1 VPRPNEESLFIS
13 IVWRN
18 PLNLQ
23 VYIDDTVVP
32 VALPPTLLEE
42 ASDFFARMDSDMDQ
56 GWLMGRDWVESPNSV
71 QRCQIA
77 ADKLLG
83 AIESGNETL
92 KMLMAG
98 YIVSRAPGIAA
109 VRIDTNGELQE
120 TELLAAQQSH

>member
-1 VPRPNEESLFIS
+1 M
-13 IVWRN
+13 
-18 PLNLQ
+18 NLQ
-23 VYIDDTVVP
+23 VYVDDTVLP

-42 ASDFFARMDSDMDQ
+42 AADFFARMDRDMDK
-56 GWLMGRDWVESPNSV
+56 GWQMGREWVESPNSV

-98 YIVSRAPGIAA
+98 YIVSRAPGVAA
-109 VRIDTNGELQE
+109 VRIDTAGEMQE
-120 TELLAAQQSH
+120 TELLAAQQNH

>member
-1 VPRPNEESLFIS
+1 
-13 IVWRN
+13 
-18 PLNLQ
+18 LNLQ

-32 VALPPTLLEE
+32 VVLPPTLLEE
-42 ASDFFARMDSDMDQ
+42 AADFFARMDSDMDK
-56 GWLMGRDWVESPNSV
+56 GWQMGREWVESPNRV

-98 YIVSRAPGIAA
+98 YIVSRAPGITA
-109 VRIDTNGELQE
+109 VRIDTGGELQE
-120 TELLAAQQSH
+120 TELLSASQSH